1 MLLETRA
8 DINFCNPVT
17 AVAAATAD
25 MQAFA
30 SLFGWHVEARVTDLS
45 MLFATSRSLGP
56 RDSSADGLRHLHS
69 AACVDPAHGR
79 LFRAPLLAYI
89 RQTLWTR
96 ALYCSVPQGSEF
108 KAACPS

>member
-30 SLFGWHVEARVTDLS
+30 SLFGWHVEARVTDLCN
-45 MLFATSRSLGP
+45 FAVTRPTGLVRRWSAPPSLRCMCRPGTWP
-56 RDSSADGLRHLHS
+56 F
-69 AACVDPAHGR
+69 V
-79 LFRAPLLAYI
+79 
-89 RQTLWTR
+89 
-96 ALYCSVPQGSEF
+96 
-108 KAACPS
+108 

>member
-56 RDSSADGLRHLHS
+56 RDSSADGLHHLHS
-69 AACVDPAHGR
+69 AACVDPGTWP
-79 LFRAPLLAYI
+79 F
-89 RQTLWTR
+89 
-96 ALYCSVPQGSEF
+96 V
-108 KAACPS
+108 